1 MTTTKKIFPQDN
13 AQVPVFVMP
22 DDDDYAEFLKDPTGK
37 KKAEGLSEE
46 DRATNKF
53 YSALRFPDTVVDI
66 PIW

>member
-1 MTTTKKIFPQDN
+1 MTKKKIFPQEN
-13 AQVPVFVMP
+13 AQVPVYVMP
-22 DDDDYAEFLKDPTGK
+22 DDEDYAAFLKDPMGDK
-37 KKAEGLSEE
+37 QSSDLSEE